1 MSKFRNILYNAI
13 LYEAKILRLPNEF
26 FNNQILTILKN
37 PSPEE
42 YQKFKSNTKYNSI
55 RGIATDKDVYIAD
68 ATVWLH
74 DFLIQTLEEHG
85 ILKDSDVHTMFDED
99 NKGNLQIRGKGNP
112 RLNEILKANKQIN
125 NENLS
130 FFDIENFYNAYITY
144 ESEYSDKEE
153 VANSYKIPKDKID
166 LYLYDGKPYDEKDD
180 FETWLQKTN
189 LKVL

>member
-26 FNNQILTILKN
+26 FDNQILTILKN

-74 DFLIQTLEEHG
+74 DFLSG
-85 ILKDSDVHTMFDED
+85 
-99 NKGNLQIRGKGNP
+99 
-112 RLNEILKANKQIN
+112 
-125 NENLS
+125 
-130 FFDIENFYNAYITY
+130 
-144 ESEYSDKEE
+144 
-153 VANSYKIPKDKID
+153 
-166 LYLYDGKPYDEKDD
+166 
-180 FETWLQKTN
+180 
-189 LKVL
+189 